1 MLRLFDRLRHD
12 EAAAGVGPKPHRL
25 RFTSLGATD
34 VNSPLLQH
42 LVPADILAAVR
53 AGAAAV
59 QAAAE
64 SDAPLDLPGVTGQPA
79 AAAAGDAE
87 DAAPADED
95 VADEV
100 AEAKEGGEPAARA
113 PQPPPGPLRI
123 LEGLAA
129 SGLRSFRYAQEV
141 PNVGVVVANDMDP
154 VAAAAIR
161 RNKAFGGDAVASVVA
176 HQQDARLVMLT
187 HEKLFDVVDL
197 DPYGTPVQ
205 LLDAAVQAV
214 AEGGMLCV
222 TATDMAVLC
231 GNASEVCW
239 TKYGSYPVKNK
250 ACHEVAIRTL
260 LAAIQGAAARH
271 RRHIVPL
278 LSVSIDFYVRCVGPH
293 ALATTAHARVRG
305 PDCAGL
311 APKCSVFVRLFTS
324 ASAVKASASKHAYVF
339 QCVNCESL
347 TLQPLGRIVEK
358 VRWSHVE
365 PPHRSHLLTL
375 RVSSCRT
382 AASGTSPAAGPP
394 WGPAASTAAG
404 ATPWA
409 GRCGMPPFTT
419 PPSPPPCAACW
430 RRTHRPSPATTRCT
444 HWWWPSRR
452 S

>member
-42 LVPADILAAVR
+42 LVPADILTAVR
-53 AGAAAV
+53 AGVAAV

-64 SDAPLDLPGVTGQPA
+64 ADMALDLPGVTGEPA
-79 AAAAGDAE
+79 AAAADGE
-87 DAAPADED
+87 DAAPADENG
-95 VADEV
+95 
-100 AEAKEGGEPAARA
+100 AEEAAAAKEDGEPAARA

-161 RNKAFGGDAVASVVA
+161 RNKAFGGEAVSAVVA

-214 AEGGMLCV
+214 AEGGLLCV

-260 LAAIQGAAARH
+260 LAAIQAAAARH

-278 LSVSIDFYVRCVGPH
+278 LSVSVDFYVRCVACEGHSAARTCCCVLLPVWSRIPH
-293 ALATTAHARVRG
+293 IHHTACL
-305 PDCAGL
+305 CASSPPRL
-311 APKCSVFVRLFTS
+311 RSRPQPASTRTCSS
-324 ASAVKASASKHAYVF
+324 
-339 QCVNCESL
+339 
-347 TLQPLGRIVEK
+347 
-358 VRWSHVE
+358 
-365 PPHRSHLLTL
+365 
-375 RVSSCRT
+375 
-382 AASGTSPAAGPP
+382 
-394 WGPAASTAAG
+394 ASTA
-404 ATPWA
+404 
-409 GRCGMPPFTT
+409 
-419 PPSPPPCAACW
+419 SP
-430 RRTHRPSPATTRCT
+430 
-444 HWWWPSRR
+444 
-452 S
+452 